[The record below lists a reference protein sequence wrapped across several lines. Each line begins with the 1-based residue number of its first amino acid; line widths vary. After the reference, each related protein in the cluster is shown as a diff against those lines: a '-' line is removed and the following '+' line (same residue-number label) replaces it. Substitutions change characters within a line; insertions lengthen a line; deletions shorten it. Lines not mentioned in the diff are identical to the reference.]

1 MPEYERKEIHS
12 MKLNL
17 DCMRSILLEAEQ
29 QPFGQELLFTDLTLK
44 LSKYSEDELAYT
56 CIKLKEA
63 GFITAVIIQA
73 DNFSAVQFIDDI
85 TYEGHQFLANIRSDT
100 IWNDVKEVS
109 KKVGSNSLQAISQIA
124 TAVITAIIN
133 NQLGFTP

>member
-1 MPEYERKEIHS
+1 
-12 MKLNL
+12 MKLNI
-17 DCMRSILLEAEQ
+17 DCMRDILIEMEKAEYEEPLYLQ
-29 QPFGQELLFTDLTLK
+29 RFYDALP
-44 LSKYSEDELAYT
+44 KYSEDEINYSIVKLEEARFIKATIKSHVGYDYT
-56 CIKLKEA
+56 IVRL
-63 GFITAVIIQA
+63 
-73 DNFSAVQFIDDI
+73 DDI
-85 TYEGHQFLANIRSDT
+85 TYQGHQFLANIRSDT